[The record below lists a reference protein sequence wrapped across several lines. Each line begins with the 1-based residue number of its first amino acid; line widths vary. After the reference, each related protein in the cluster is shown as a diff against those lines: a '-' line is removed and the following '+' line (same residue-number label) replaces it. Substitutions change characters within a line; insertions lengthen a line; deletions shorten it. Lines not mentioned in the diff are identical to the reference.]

1 MKGDEKMPKINIKV
15 TLITPEQK
23 EVKQYKAIFHPE
35 ENSIMYKEQDKTT
48 TKVNLKYKKL
58 RRENEELLME
68 YLFDEEKNTKGR
80 VTIKSLNKTLELNL
94 KATKINQVDKNIEI
108 NYVLEN
114 DEYKYK
120 LEVI

>member
-1 MKGDEKMPKINIKV
+1 MPKINIKV